1 MPIYEYECS
10 ECGRYHEAMQKMSDA
25 PMSKCPHCSGRLHKL
40 ISHSTFHLKGSGW
53 YATDY
58 ANRNTGSSDTS
69 SHKPD
74 QKSDNSVPA
83 SDSGSSSAGE

>member
-25 PMSKCPHCSGRLHKL
+25 PLSECPHCSGRLHKL

-58 ANRNTGSSDTS
+58 ANRNSGSSES
-69 SHKPD
+69 SSAKPD
-74 QKSDNSVPA
+74 QKSDNSA
-83 SDSGSSSAGE
+83 STSDSGSSSSDE